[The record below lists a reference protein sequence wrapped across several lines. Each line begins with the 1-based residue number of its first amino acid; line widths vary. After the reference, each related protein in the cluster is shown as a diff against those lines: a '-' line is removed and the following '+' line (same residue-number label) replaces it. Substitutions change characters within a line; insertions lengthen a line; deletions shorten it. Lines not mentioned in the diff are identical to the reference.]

1 MKGLLRAVLYL
12 LIYAMVLLA
21 VSGCSQDKIQPV
33 AKNGVIDLSDWNFA
47 ENGAVNLTGEWEFYW
62 HALYTPQ
69 DFLGNK
75 SEQKTT
81 YIHLPG
87 LWGKSRSDKQHISA
101 QGYATYRLLVKIPP
115 DQTSKALLIRSILSV
130 CKVWV
135 NGELVSASGLPGID
149 KQSEQ
154 PSQALLLS
162 DFKVV
167 GDQVEIIIQN
177 SNFHNVQG
185 GLNTP
190 IRFGNEAQVR
200 HSIQVKWSITGVLG
214 GVFLIIGFY
223 HLLLHSLR
231 RSNSE
236 NLYFGLYCIIWS
248 IGSVFGDGG
257 GSLARV
263 LVNDLPW
270 SLAIDLTLL
279 SYGLTPPLIII
290 FYHRLF
296 PRYKS
301 NAVEWFYI
309 ILGVVFVVYLMAT
322 PPNAYGP
329 VVRIHFLLFLGV
341 LPYLLAKYTIDII
354 KKEQGAR
361 LLIPGY
367 LALTISFINDRMH
380 DLQII
385 NTTTLMPFGAAVF
398 FLFHSLLIS
407 MRFTQAFKDVELL
420 SHELEEKNRKLK
432 ASLQTLQ
439 ENIQLKDQLQ
449 EQTQKKE
456 LANVEAEKSL
466 LEKLRYQ
473 LNPHFLFNALTSI
486 RGAILKD
493 GEIARDM
500 IASLSEFCRLIL
512 SGGKEEWL
520 KISQELQLV
529 LHYLNIEQ
537 IRLGDYLTVNTEIEP
552 EVEERQVPSFLLQ
565 PLVENAVKFG
575 KLTSPEQLEIKI
587 RISKQADRTIIEV
600 ANTGTWVEDSSML
613 GLKSTG
619 IGLEN
624 LKKRIERIYPNNSS
638 FSEKSENG

>member
-290 FYHRLF
+290 FYC
-296 PRYKS
+296 P
-301 NAVEWFYI
+301 
-309 ILGVVFVVYLMAT
+309 
-322 PPNAYGP
+322 
-329 VVRIHFLLFLGV
+329 
-341 LPYLLAKYTIDII
+341 KY
-354 KKEQGAR
+354 R
-361 LLIPGY
+361 M
-367 LALTISFINDRMH
+367 FI
-380 DLQII
+380 
-385 NTTTLMPFGAAVF
+385 T
-398 FLFHSLLIS
+398 
-407 MRFTQAFKDVELL
+407 
-420 SHELEEKNRKLK
+420 
-432 ASLQTLQ
+432 
-439 ENIQLKDQLQ
+439 
-449 EQTQKKE
+449 
-456 LANVEAEKSL
+456 
-466 LEKLRYQ
+466 
-473 LNPHFLFNALTSI
+473 
-486 RGAILKD
+486 
-493 GEIARDM
+493 
-500 IASLSEFCRLIL
+500 
-512 SGGKEEWL
+512 
-520 KISQELQLV
+520 
-529 LHYLNIEQ
+529 
-537 IRLGDYLTVNTEIEP
+537 
-552 EVEERQVPSFLLQ
+552 
-565 PLVENAVKFG
+565 
-575 KLTSPEQLEIKI
+575 
-587 RISKQADRTIIEV
+587 
-600 ANTGTWVEDSSML
+600 
-613 GLKSTG
+613 TG
-619 IGLEN
+619 I
-624 LKKRIERIYPNNSS
+624 NNRCTI
-638 FSEKSENG
+638 FN